1 MDETM
6 KNQADSPQEKVQGLN
21 IVMNGITINGPMFD
35 IHDNHNVVINAA
47 SPTPS
52 KEEAA
57 RQDDVTKRD
66 ATEQVASLGDVIK
79 AAEACQAYFWAQSSW
94 AVVYCVC
101 RDHLGM
107 EVSMSEFE
115 RRVADYPLSPKT
127 KPCPEGTIRA
137 AFSNND
143 YMYSPISRWPEG
155 RSKALAE
162 ALIEKLR

>member
-66 ATEQVASLGDVIK
+66 TTEQVASLGDVIK

-115 RRVADYPLSPKT
+115 RRVADYPLKKST
-127 KPCPEGTIRA
+127 YECPAGTVRK

>member
-1 MDETM
+1 MNETM
-6 KNQADSPQEKVQGLN
+6 MEQPGNTQEKVQGLN

-35 IHDNHNVVINAA
+35 IHDNHNVVIHAA

-57 RQDDVTKRD
+57 RLDDVTKRD
-66 ATEQVASLGDVIK
+66 ATEQVASLDDVIK

-115 RRVADYPLSPKT
+115 RRVADYPLKKST
-127 KPCPEGTIRA
+127 YECPAGTVRK

-162 ALIEKLR
+162 ALIEKLG